1 MKTTLFHKS
10 ILIALV
16 CLLCALLMP
25 AMAASPSDF
34 AMVTND
40 TYVNLRS
47 GPSQDAN
54 ILGSYQNGTWLAVSG
69 QSGSWYYVQGPDGKV
84 GYVSMSFA
92 SKGPDTPMAVA
103 IVNNPNASSF
113 LNFRQSP
120 SYDARVLDILYNGV
134 PCRVISR
141 EGGWM
146 YVNVNGQDGYLRG
159 EFVRTQTMLSNDSV
173 ATITTPNNTG
183 LNLRQ
188 GPGTAYTVTK
198 QFRGG
203 NYVMVLLKGTH
214 WSKVSVDGY
223 VGFMDNGFLTF
234 GIVKPSGGSSGG
246 GGGGI
251 TAPPAGKGY
260 ATVNNPG
267 SQQLL
272 NLREE
277 PTTAAKVIGRYMN
290 GTRLTVLAQGTEWCK
305 VQVDKTGYIGYMMT
319 RYLKLQNLPNTP
331 TLTVMHPM
339 GTFVNLRRSP
349 SMNAAV
355 LLRVPH
361 RRQVTVVA
369 PGDDWY
375 KVRYDGT
382 TGYMV
387 STFLR

>member
-1 MKTTLFHKS
+1 MKLTKIHKS
-10 ILIALV
+10 ILVLAVLVLSMMALP
-16 CLLCALLMP
+16 AL
-25 AMAASPSDF
+25 AASPNDF

-47 GPSQDAN
+47 EPSQDSGL
-54 ILGSYQNGTWLAVSG
+54 LGSYQNGTWLTVMG
-69 QSGSWYYVQGPDGKV
+69 QSGNWYYVKGPDGKV

-92 SKGPDTPMAVA
+92 SIGPTVPEAVA

-113 LNFRQSP
+113 LNFRESP
-120 SYDARVLDILYNGV
+120 SYDARVIDILYNGL
-134 PCRVISR
+134 PARIISR
-141 EGGWM
+141 EGGWIYM
-146 YVNVNGQDGYLRG
+146 NVDGINGYVRG
-159 EFVRTQTMLSNDSV
+159 EFVRSTTMVARDSV
-173 ATITTPNNTG
+173 ATVTTPNNTG

-188 GPGTAYTVTK
+188 GPGTSYIVTK
-198 QFRGG
+198 QFKGG
-203 NYVMVLLKGTH
+203 SYVMVLMKGTH
-214 WSKVSVDGY
+214 WTKVSVDGY
-223 VGFMDNGFLTF
+223 IGFMDNGFLTF
-234 GIVKPSGGSSGG
+234 GIVKPSGGSGG
-246 GGGGI
+246 GGGG
-251 TAPPAGKGY
+251 TAPPSGTGY

-331 TLTVMHPM
+331 TLTVTHPM
-339 GTFVNLRRSP
+339 GTYVNLRRSP

-361 RRQVTVVA
+361 RRQVTVIA